1 MSNQLPENLW
11 KDAKGRYIPEEM
23 VKPIDKIRDELVK
36 RLFEAA
42 QSHHNTLKEF
52 KDICFT
58 EVSEFVDLSA
68 KEYGTTF
75 GGKKGNV
82 TLYSFDGSIKIQI
95 ANHENIRFDERLQAA
110 KCLMDECANDWVKG
124 ARPELVTFINDAFQ
138 VDKQGE
144 ISVGRILALRRHDID
159 DERWKRAMQAIADSV
174 QVVGSKSYVR
184 FYKRVAGSDQYQP
197 LSLDIASI

>member
-1 MSNQLPENLW
+1 MTNQLPENLW

-23 VKPIDKIRDELVK
+23 VKPIDKTRDDLVK

-42 QSHHNTLKEF
+42 QTHHNSLKAF
-52 KDICFT
+52 KDICFA
-58 EVSEFVDLSA
+58 EVSAFADQSA
-68 KEYGTTF
+68 KEYGATV
-75 GGKKGNV
+75 GGKKGNT
-82 TLYSFDGSIKIQI
+82 TLYSYDGSIKIQI

-110 KCLMDECANDWVKG
+110 KFLMDECANDWVKG

-159 DERWKRAMQAIADSV
+159 DERWKRAMQAIADSI

-184 FYKRVAGSDQYQP
+184 FYKRVANSDQYQP

>member
-1 MSNQLPENLW
+1 M
-11 KDAKGRYIPEEM
+11 M
-23 VKPIDKIRDELVK
+23 IDLVK
-36 RLFEAA
+36 RLFQYA
-42 QSHHNTLKEF
+42 QTNHNALKEF

-58 EVSEFVDLSA
+58 EVSEFVNLSA
-68 KEYGTTF
+68 KEYDTTL

-82 TLYSFDGSIKIQI
+82 TLYSYDGSIKIQI
-95 ANHENIRFDERLQAA
+95 AIHENIRFDERLQAA
-110 KCLMDECANDWVKG
+110 KSLMDECANDWVKG

-159 DERWKRAMQAIADSV
+159 DERWKRAMQAIADSI

-184 FYKRVAGSDQYQP
+184 FYKRVANSDQYQP